1 MKINI
6 QGGNK
11 IIICVM
17 IKSIEFRYNRYESTL
32 SLILL
37 VGLFWLVG
45 FALCLGLANVL
56 ELQNGTEAINPSEL
70 SLFWQ
75 RHAGL
80 ALAFTVILYTSVMIF
95 SVYPAIELWRF
106 LMDTK
111 GKVEIYDDHAIIYF
125 KSKEVFIDPSTDISH
140 EFIFGTGSGSRSVA
154 IKYTIQNGEKEYH
167 IIESFRELRRRES
180 VKQQQK
186 AQERGATS
194 LIEAM
199 NEVITAVW

>member
-1 MKINI
+1 
-6 QGGNK
+6 
-11 IIICVM
+11 M

-56 ELQNGTEAINPSEL
+56 GLQNGTEAITPSEL

-80 ALAFTVILYTSVMIF
+80 ALAFTVLLYTSAMIF
-95 SVYPAIELWRF
+95 SVYPAIGLWRF
-106 LMDTK
+106 LMDAK

-154 IKYTIQNGEKEYH
+154 IKHVSPLERTPLLPTARHLCLQARSY
-167 IIESFRELRRRES
+167 L
-180 VKQQQK
+180 
-186 AQERGATS
+186 QERT
-194 LIEAM
+194 LIFRTKFDQC
-199 NEVITAVW
+199 IT